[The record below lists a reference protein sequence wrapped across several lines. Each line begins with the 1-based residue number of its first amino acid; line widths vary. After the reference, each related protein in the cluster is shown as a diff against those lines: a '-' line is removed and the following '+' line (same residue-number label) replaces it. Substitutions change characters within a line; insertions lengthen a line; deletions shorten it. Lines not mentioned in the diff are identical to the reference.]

1 MKVLLRSDVDG
12 VGKKGDVLDVA
23 DGYARNYL
31 VPNGWAIKATKGIDG
46 QSEAMR
52 RSRDLRDAADRG
64 AAEEIAKVLVPAII
78 SLSGRA
84 ADEDKLFGSITVNEL
99 LVAVKEQTTVELD
112 RKSLHLDEPLKTLGT
127 HSVPVKLH
135 TDVQFAI
142 TVEISAA

>member
-1 MKVLLRSDVDG
+1 MKVLLRSDVEG
-12 VGKKGDVLDVA
+12 VGKKGDILDVA

-31 VPNGWAIKATKGIDG
+31 VPKGWAIQATKGIDA

-64 AAEEIAKVLVPAII
+64 AAEEIAKMLVPAII

-84 ADEDKLFGSITVNEL
+84 ADDEKLFGSISVTEL

-112 RKSLHLDEPLKTLGT
+112 RKSVHLDEPLKTIGT

-135 TDVQFAI
+135 ADVQFAI